1 MELIKLDERFGYVRM
16 SARLGVVI
24 KALDPRRTKD
34 GRDRD
39 LVAAYFGF
47 ETEFEARRFQQW
59 AEKTWPQ
66 GERFVPLTVV
76 RVAQRTE
83 CGFEVK
89 VSKFPALAELVRV
102 AQEKEAARC

>member
-1 MELIKLDERFGYVRM
+1 MELVRIDSKFGYVRM
-16 SARLGVVI
+16 GARLGVVI

-34 GRDRD
+34 GRDHD

-47 ETEFEARRFQQW
+47 EFDAEARRFQQW
-59 AEKTWPQ
+59 VEKSWPQ

-83 CGFEVK
+83 SRFEVK